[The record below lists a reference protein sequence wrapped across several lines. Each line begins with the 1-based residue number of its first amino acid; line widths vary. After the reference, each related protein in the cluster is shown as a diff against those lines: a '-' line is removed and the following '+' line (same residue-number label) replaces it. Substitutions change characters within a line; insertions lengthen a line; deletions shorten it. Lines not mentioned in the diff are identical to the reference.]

1 MIKERMNCKL
11 SSKTR
16 KLLTL
21 AFLTSFVIGSVTS
34 ALAQTLPSRLFP
46 QVGRQELLVDI
57 NSEDAEI
64 HNFNVYVPGNVV
76 NNNQSIGQQTV
87 SCAYEPRV
95 TPAQTNLDGAWGS
108 GFRLSGEAGF
118 PRTTQLIRYDFKRGL
133 ALDPNDTNPNDNA
146 LYWTP
151 GRDTMGVFPL
161 SVTTSGAGQFKIAV
175 SCCQNLSQTATINSF
190 DPTLDVIEITNW
202 IAGARE
208 VELTLT
214 SQNGRDAQTATVT
227 VNSYGQ
233 LHLIA
238 SSSFTIEENDIYTL
252 QAILKDGFS
261 GDVDVRLVTRD
272 SSSLKIQQTA
282 NILRG
287 CLNK

>member
-1 MIKERMNCKL
+1 MIKQTINYNF
-11 SSKTR
+11 SSNTK
-16 KLLTL
+16 KLLTS
-21 AFLTSFVIGSVTS
+21 AFLMSFMIGSVTS

-46 QVGRQELLVDI
+46 QVGREELLVEID
-57 NSEDAEI
+57 SVDAEI

-108 GFRLSGEAGF
+108 GFRISGESGF

-151 GRDTMGVFPL
+151 GSDTMGVFPL
-161 SVTTSGAGQFKIAV
+161 SVATSGAGQFKIAV

-190 DPTLDVIEITNW
+190 DPTLDVVEVTSW
-202 IAGARE
+202 IAGPRD

-214 SQNGRDAQTATVT
+214 SQSGRDAQTATVT
-227 VNSYGQ
+227 VSGYGQ
-233 LHLIA
+233 LHVIA
-238 SSSFTIEENDIYTL
+238 SNSFNIEDNEIYTL

-261 GDVDVRLVTRD
+261 GDVDVKLVSRD
-272 SSSLKIQQTA
+272 SSSLKIQQTT
-282 NILRG
+282 NILSG